1 LLTLFLFALLD
12 EKLQNGYN
20 STTVKPQWSQDA
32 MKDTTIRSRIDP
44 ETKQEAQILLKRFGL
59 SMSDAIRLFLHQV
72 VLEKGLP
79 FEIRLPDNEAAEH
92 DRWFREQVEAEL
104 EEADKPGAEFV
115 SHDEVGEHWDK
126 KREKFLRGDS
136 KKAAQ

>member
-1 LLTLFLFALLD
+1 
-12 EKLQNGYN
+12 
-20 STTVKPQWSQDA
+20 

-72 VLEKGLP
+72 VIEKGLP
-79 FEIRLPDNEAAEH
+79 FEIKLPDNEAAEH
-92 DRWFREQVEAEL
+92 DRWFRAQVEAEL

-115 SHDEVGEHWDK
+115 SHEEVGSRWAK
-126 KREKFLRGDS
+126 KREKLLKTDRQKD
-136 KKAAQ
+136 AQ